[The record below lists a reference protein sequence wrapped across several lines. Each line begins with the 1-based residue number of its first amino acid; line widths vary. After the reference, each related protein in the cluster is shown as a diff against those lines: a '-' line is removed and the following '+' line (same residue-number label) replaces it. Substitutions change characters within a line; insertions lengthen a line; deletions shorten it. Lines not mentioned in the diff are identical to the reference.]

1 MQGALQGDDR
11 TAGNTTTTVQQA
23 MSLFFQDD
31 IRRRCVPGA
40 ADPRRARHVKH
51 PGTAEGS
58 IDARSRLSFIQRVNA
73 TSGTNRSHPTGV
85 GRLHRACVRT
95 PFVSV

>member
-11 TAGNTTTTVQQA
+11 TASNTTTTVQQP

-40 ADPRRARHVKH
+40 AALRRV

-73 TSGTNRSHPTGV
+73 TSGPDKKSPDWRRPTV
-85 GRLHRACVRT
+85 PSMCSDPLR
-95 PFVSV
+95 VSLN